1 MTAEIDPWLVENLV
15 CPVDQSA
22 LVFDGSVFR
31 SAAGRQYPV
40 VDGIPV
46 MLPADG
52 GHTIGLAAA
61 SLQRAGGHA
70 GGTDER
76 APHLYLESVG
86 ISDAEK
92 EKVLELA
99 QDPALKIDPV
109 AACLVAATN
118 GIGYKHLIG
127 ALDRYPIP
135 ELRLPPGNGKRLLDV
150 GCSWGRWSVAAARK
164 GYQAVGLDPSLGAVM
179 AARRVSRQLGL
190 PNLHLVADARHLP
203 FRDGSFDTFFSYSV
217 LQHFS
222 QENAGMAIQEAGR
235 VLVHGGSSLAQMPN
249 RLGIRCLQ
257 HQLARRFRAP
267 VDFEVRYWSLAELK
281 RVFSASIGHTSVE
294 VDCFFGL
301 GLQKSDMAVMTPFM
315 RAAIQV
321 SEALRTASAVLP
333 PLTWL
338 ADSVYLRSTKA
349 V

>member
-1 MTAEIDPWLVENLV
+1 MTSEIDPWLVENLV
-15 CPVDQSA
+15 CPVDKSA
-22 LVFDGSVFR
+22 LVLDHNVLT

-46 MLPADG
+46 MLPPDG
-52 GHTIGLAAA
+52 SHTIGLAAA
-61 SLQRAGGHA
+61 SLKRASGQA

-86 ISDAEK
+86 INDAEK

-99 QDPALKIDPV
+99 KDPALKIDPV

-127 ALDRYPIP
+127 ALDHYPVP

-150 GCSWGRWSVAAARK
+150 GCSWGRWSIAAGRK
-164 GYQAVGLDPSLGAVM
+164 GYQTVGLDPSLGAVM
-179 AARRVSRQLGL
+179 AARRVSHQFGL
-190 PNLHLVADARHLP
+190 FNLYLVADARHLP
-203 FRDGSFDTFFSYSV
+203 FREGIFDTVFSYSV

-222 QENAGMAIQEAGR
+222 QENAGMAIHEAGR
-235 VLVHGGSSLAQMPN
+235 VLVNGGSSLVQMPN
-249 RLGIRCLQ
+249 RLGVRCLQ
-257 HQLARRFRAP
+257 HQFARRFRTP
-267 VDFEVRYWSLAELK
+267 VDFEVRYWSLAELR
-281 RVFSASIGHTSVE
+281 RVFSASIGRTSVE

-315 RAAIQV
+315 RAAIRV
-321 SEALRTASAVLP
+321 SEALRVMSAVLP

-338 ADSVYLRSTKA
+338 ADSVYLRSTKTA
-349 V
+349 